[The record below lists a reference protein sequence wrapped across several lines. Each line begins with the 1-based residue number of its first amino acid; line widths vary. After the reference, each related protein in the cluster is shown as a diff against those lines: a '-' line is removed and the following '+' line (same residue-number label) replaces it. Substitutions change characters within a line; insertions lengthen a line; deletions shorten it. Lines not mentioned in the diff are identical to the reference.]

1 VLRTAPASLQHLKH
15 LGDWH
20 VHPTAGSTLPSRG
33 DAMAWASE
41 RDAAVLARYV
51 GVIVSPSEDMG
62 WMSPVYSAWTVRR
75 EGPRALPVCEP
86 ARLDY

>member
-1 VLRTAPASLQHLKH
+1 
-15 LGDWH
+15 
-20 VHPTAGSTLPSRG
+20 
-33 DAMAWASE
+33 MAWASE